1 MAQVQGMELLR
12 TALETHPETI
22 VIVMTGHPSVTSNLE
37 ALQAGAWDYL
47 PKPFSATHMQILVRR
62 VAHAVMVGRETREL
76 QAGDGNL
83 GGPVEKLPLNVIT
96 SCFGTAILLVH
107 LEVTPLVTRF

>member
-22 VIVMTGHPSVTSNLE
+22 EIVMTGHPSATSNLE

-47 PKPFSATHMQILVRR
+47 PKPLSATHMQILVGRA
-62 VAHAVMVGRETREL
+62 AHAVMVARETREL
-76 QAGDGNL
+76 QAGHANA
-83 GGPVEKLPLNVIT
+83 GGIGANV
-96 SCFGTAILLVH
+96 ALVCAW
-107 LEVTPLVTRF
+107 PSRA